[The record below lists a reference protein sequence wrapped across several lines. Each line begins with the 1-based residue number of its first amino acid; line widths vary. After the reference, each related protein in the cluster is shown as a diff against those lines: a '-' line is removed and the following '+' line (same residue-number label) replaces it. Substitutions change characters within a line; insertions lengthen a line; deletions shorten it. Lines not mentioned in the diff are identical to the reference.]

1 MKKYKLGVT
10 YTLFS
15 GEELLKSSILS
26 IKDNVD
32 YINVVWQKYS
42 WTGTKAA
49 DNVEKILNDLLR
61 DGLIDKIIEFK
72 FEMPKTEKESSK
84 VINQKQNIGV
94 KDLKKAGCTH
104 VMLMDVDEFYYKDEF
119 KKAKEFVYK
128 NHITHSACSI
138 YDYFISPIYRKRDAS
153 DYAVPFIFKL
163 TFLSKVFG
171 FSTMPCVVAGCRAFP
186 FIPLLHKFYYLNMV
200 SLRHMTGIR
209 KDYNKKMNASMS
221 NFNEQGRKMVE
232 KYSEL
237 QRNLEMMSEEEILSN
252 GYIKLDDDFG
262 ILKEW
267 DL

>member
-138 YDYFISPIYRKRDAS
+138 YDYFISSIYRKRDAS

-200 SLRHMTGIR
+200 SLGHMTGIR

-262 ILKEW
+262 ILMQ
-267 DL
+267 